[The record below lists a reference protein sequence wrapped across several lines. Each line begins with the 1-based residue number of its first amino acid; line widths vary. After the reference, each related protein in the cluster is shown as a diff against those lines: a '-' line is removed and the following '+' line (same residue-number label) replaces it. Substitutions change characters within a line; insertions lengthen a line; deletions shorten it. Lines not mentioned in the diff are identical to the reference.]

1 MAKPYKITKEK
12 NEHGTVWRF
21 TCRFDPSITGTAFTR
36 DSAIFW
42 AERKCPNSNRVQ
54 VPELEEVVP
63 NFETYPD
70 LSCGSSCSNNV
81 ILRSSAADFQ
91 TLMS

>member
-1 MAKPYKITKEK
+1 
-12 NEHGTVWRF
+12 
-21 TCRFDPSITGTAFTR
+21 
-36 DSAIFW
+36 
-42 AERKCPNSNRVQ
+42 
-54 VPELEEVVP
+54 VP